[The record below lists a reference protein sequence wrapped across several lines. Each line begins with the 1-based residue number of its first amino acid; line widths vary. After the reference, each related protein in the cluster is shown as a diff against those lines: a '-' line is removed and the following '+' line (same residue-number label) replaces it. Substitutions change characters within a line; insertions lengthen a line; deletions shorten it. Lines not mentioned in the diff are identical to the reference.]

1 MSEDKY
7 AALFYIDLT
16 SNRRRVNDDCTLCE
30 EMFMGMKSAV
40 IFILSTAL
48 VAPVM
53 ARADDLPVNGWVEE
67 VNIYPEGVPVKAKLD
82 TGALTS
88 SMDARNIE
96 FFEKDSQ
103 RWVRF
108 DVFVKNNDTGQ
119 ESQQEFE
126 RVLLRKVKV
135 RGAGGA
141 DSRPVV
147 QMQICIGNQLLNE
160 EFSLRNRKNMI
171 YPVLVG
177 RKSLKHVGPVD
188 VSKKF
193 TREPDCNV

>member
-1 MSEDKY
+1 MKR
-7 AALFYIDLT
+7 AVLF
-16 SNRRRVNDDCTLCE
+16 
-30 EMFMGMKSAV
+30 
-40 IFILSTAL
+40 FISTAL
-48 VAPVM
+48 VIPTMV
-53 ARADDLPVNGWVEE
+53 RADNFPVNGWVEE
-67 VNIYPEGVPVKAKLD
+67 VKIYPEGVPVKAKLD

-96 FFEKDSQ
+96 YFEKDSKK
-103 RWVRF
+103 WVRF
-108 DVFVKNNDTGQ
+108 DVFVKNSDTGK
-119 ESQQEFE
+119 ESELEFE

-141 DSRPVV
+141 DDRPVV
-147 QMQICIGNQLLNE
+147 KMQICIGNDLLNE

-177 RKSLKHVGPVD
+177 RKSLKNVGPVD